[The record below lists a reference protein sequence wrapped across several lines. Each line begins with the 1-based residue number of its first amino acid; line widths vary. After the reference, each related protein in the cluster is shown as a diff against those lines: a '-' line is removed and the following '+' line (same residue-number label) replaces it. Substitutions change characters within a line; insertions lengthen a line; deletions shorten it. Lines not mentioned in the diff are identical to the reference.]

1 VTKNA
6 SPSKELNGRDKETG
20 QFVKGYRGGPGR
32 QVGSRN
38 KLGEAFIADLH
49 ARWIKDGPQVLDAV
63 IKNKPH
69 EFMKV
74 VASLLP
80 RQFDETLNLNVSMLA
95 EVSDF
100 VEAYRFALH
109 HIGSDKA
116 KLING

>member
-1 VTKNA
+1 MIKKTSQGN
-6 SPSKELNGRDKETG
+6 ELNGRDPESG
-20 QFVKGYRGGPGR
+20 QFVMGYNGGPGR
-32 QVGSRN
+32 PKGSRN
-38 KLGEAFIADLH
+38 KLAEAFIADLH

-95 EVSDF
+95 EVTDF
-100 VEAYRFALH
+100 VEAYRFALRQ
-109 HIGSDKA
+109 IGSDKA
-116 KLING
+116 KLIDG